1 MLKDM
6 IQTGD
11 WKGEKH
17 VPVIDAPDK
26 VKKGEVVKVEVSV
39 GKEIPHPNTMEHHIS
54 WIELYFKPDDEKFPV
69 MVGRCGFMSHGEGQ
83 ALAEPHVVV
92 TLKLSKSGTFY
103 ALSYCNIHGLWSSEK
118 KIEVE

>member
-26 VKKGEVVKVEVSV
+26 VKKGETVKIEVSV
-39 GKEIPHPNTMEHHIS
+39 GKEIPHPNTMEHYIS
-54 WIELYFKPDDEKFPV
+54 WIELYFKPDGGKFPI
-69 MVGRCGFMSHGEGQ
+69 MIGRYGFMSHGESETFS
-83 ALAEPHVVV
+83 EPHIVAFIKFSTPG
-92 TLKLSKSGTFY
+92 TLY